1 MNNITIIAAMT
12 KEMIIG
18 KDNSLPWSIPED
30 LQNFKKLTSG
40 KTVIMGRKTFES
52 IPQKFRPLPNR
63 HNIVI
68 SRNMPLQEG
77 VDVCASVQEALEK
90 AKSYGQEAFI
100 IGGSS
105 IYEQTL
111 PLADKMHL
119 SLVKK
124 SYQGDS
130 YFPNFNKQE
139 WKIIEKKDFQEFE
152 LVTYIRPQ
160 IK

>member
-12 KEMIIG
+12 KERIIG
-18 KDNSLPWSIPED
+18 RNNSLPWNIPED
-30 LQNFKKLTSG
+30 MQNFKRLTSG

-52 IPQKFRPLPNR
+52 IPAKFRPLPNR

-68 SRNMPLQEG
+68 SSNMPPQEG
-77 VDVCASVQEALEK
+77 VEVCSSVQEALEK
-90 AKSYGQEAFI
+90 AKSYGKEAFI

-105 IYEQTL
+105 IYQQTL
-111 PLADKMHL
+111 PIATKMYL

-124 SYQGDS
+124 DYQGDS

-139 WKIIEKKDFQEFE
+139 WIVKERQDFQEFE
-152 LVTYIRPQ
+152 LITYVR
-160 IK
+160 K